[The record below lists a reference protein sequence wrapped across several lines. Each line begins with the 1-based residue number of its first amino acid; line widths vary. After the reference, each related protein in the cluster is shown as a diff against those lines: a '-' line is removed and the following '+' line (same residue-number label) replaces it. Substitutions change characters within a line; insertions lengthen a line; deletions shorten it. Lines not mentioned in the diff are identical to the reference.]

1 MEAKNLA
8 AVENNHASMAVT
20 SGFATMEGFQLLQRI
35 SNMFAKSSLVPKTF
49 QGNLPDCAIAVNMA
63 QRLNAD
69 PLMVMQ
75 NLYVVYGTPSWSSKF
90 LIAVFNQCG
99 RYTSIHYEMTGEP
112 NTDSWGCRAWACEL
126 ATGERLVGPEV
137 TIGIAKREGWYTKNG
152 SKWQTMPEQMLRY
165 RAASWFIRTTAP
177 ELSMGLQTVEEA
189 VDIGAETV
197 GVEYVQHELDKDKE
211 AHANAVPL
219 EQIAP
224 AVPKADIPA
233 AAPAQVPEKAVVK
246 EAAKTAKAA
255 VKPALEPA
263 DDGPLF

>member
-1 MEAKNLA
+1 MENKMT
-8 AVENNHASMAVT
+8 AVNDNGGMRVT
-20 SGFATMEGFQLLQRI
+20 AGFTTQEGFELLQRM
-35 SNMFAKSSLVPKTF
+35 SNMFAKSNLVPKIF
-49 QGNLPDCAIAVNMA
+49 RGNIGDCAIAVNMA
-63 QRLNAD
+63 QRMHAD

-75 NLYVVYGTPSWSSKF
+75 NLYVVYGNPAWSSKF
-90 LIAVFNQCG
+90 LIAMFNQCG
-99 RYTSIHYEMTGEP
+99 RYTSIHYKMTGEP
-112 NTDSWGCRAWACEL
+112 GTDSWGCRAWACEL
-126 ATGERLVGPEV
+126 ATGEQLIGPEI
-137 TIGIAKREGWYTKNG
+137 TIGIAKKEGWYTKDG

-189 VDIGAETV
+189 VDIGAETI

-211 AHANAVPL
+211 VHANAVPL

-255 VKPALEPA
+255 VKPAPEPA

>member
-1 MEAKNLA
+1 
-8 AVENNHASMAVT
+8 
-20 SGFATMEGFQLLQRI
+20 MEGFQLLQRI
-35 SNMFAKSSLVPKTF
+35 SNMFAKSSLVPKNF

-152 SKWQTMPEQMLRY
+152 SKWQTMPEH
-165 RAASWFIRTTAP
+165 WFIRTTAP

-189 VDIGAETV
+189 VDIGAETI

-224 AVPKADIPA
+224 A
-233 AAPAQVPEKAVVK
+233 QVPEKAVAK

-255 VKPALEPA
+255 VKPAPEPA

>member
-99 RYTSIHYEMTGEP
+99 RYTSIHYEMTGE
-112 NTDSWGCRAWACEL
+112 
-126 ATGERLVGPEV
+126 LVYP
-137 TIGIAKREGWYTKNG
+137 Y
-152 SKWQTMPEQMLRY
+152 
-165 RAASWFIRTTAP
+165 
-177 ELSMGLQTVEEA
+177 
-189 VDIGAETV
+189 DGA
-197 GVEYVQHELDKDKE
+197 GAFYG
-211 AHANAVPL
+211 
-219 EQIAP
+219 
-224 AVPKADIPA
+224 
-233 AAPAQVPEKAVVK
+233 
-246 EAAKTAKAA
+246 
-255 VKPALEPA
+255 PA
-263 DDGPLF
+263 DGGRSRRYWCGNDRR